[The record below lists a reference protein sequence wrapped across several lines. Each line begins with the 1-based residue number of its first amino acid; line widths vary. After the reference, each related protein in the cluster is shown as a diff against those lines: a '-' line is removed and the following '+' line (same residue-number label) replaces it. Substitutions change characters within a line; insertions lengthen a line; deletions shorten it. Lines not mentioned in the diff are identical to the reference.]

1 VSGVPE
7 TQYATLGK
15 DRIAYQV
22 FGEGDLD
29 LLWVPASGD
38 CIDLR
43 WDLPPYAQY
52 LEWLGGKSRVISF
65 DRRGVGASDAP
76 TGDSLPLWEQWA
88 EDARAVLDAIGSHGA
103 VICGGADSG
112 PATILF
118 AGSHP
123 ARTRGLVLMNTAARF
138 MAAPDYPAGLP
149 EESLALMTRF
159 VQDNWG
165 SENMA
170 QLATPDQLGNP
181 DFLRW
186 FAKGARLYM
195 SPSEASRVMY
205 YQQSLD
211 VREMLPLI
219 QAPTLVLHR
228 EEVQFIPVEQGRY
241 LAENIAGAKLVILP
255 GNGAFMFTD
264 DAAKPHLDEF
274 LASLVSVV
282 EPDRALATI
291 LFTDIVS
298 STERLSALGDR
309 EWRNLL
315 DTHDSLCRTLVDQH
329 RGRVVKTTG
338 DGVLATFDGPGR
350 AIRCAIALRDALRPL
365 GIEIRAGLHTG
376 EVEVMQADIAG
387 IGVHIAARVL
397 EAAGPGEL
405 LVSPPVPMLVAGAGF
420 EFGDRGEHVLKG
432 VPGSWQ
438 LYAIT
443 G

>member
-1 VSGVPE
+1 MSGIPE

-29 LLWVPASGD
+29 LLWVPPSGD

-52 LEWLGGKSRVISF
+52 LEWLGGKCRVISF
-65 DRRGVGASDAP
+65 DRRGAGASDAP

-88 EDARAVLDAIGSHGA
+88 EDARAVLDATGSDGA
-103 VICGGADSG
+103 VIWGHADSG

-123 ARTRGLVLMNTAARF
+123 ARTRGLVLMNTTARY
-138 MAAPDYPAGLP
+138 MAAPDYPAGFP

-165 SENMA
+165 TENVA

-181 DFLRW
+181 ELLRW
-186 FAKGARLYM
+186 FAKGQRLYM
-195 SPSEASRVMY
+195 SPSEASRVMSY
-205 YQQSLD
+205 EQTLD
-211 VREMLPLI
+211 VREMLQLI

-228 EEVQFIPVEQGRY
+228 EEVQFTPLEQGRY
-241 LAENIAGAKLVILP
+241 LAENIAGAKLVNLP
-255 GNGAFMFTD
+255 GSSAFMFID
-264 DAAKPHLDEF
+264 DDVMTHLDEF
-274 LASLVSVV
+274 LGRLVGVG
-282 EPDRALATI
+282 EPDRALAAI

-315 DTHDSLCRTLVDQH
+315 DTHDALCRTLVDQH

-350 AIRCAIALRDALRPL
+350 AIRCAMALRDSLRPL

-376 EVEVMQADIAG
+376 EVEVMQADITG

-420 EFGDRGEHVLKG
+420 EFVDRGEHELKG
-432 VPGSWQ
+432 VPGSWR

>member
-1 VSGVPE
+1 M
-7 TQYATLGK
+7 
-15 DRIAYQV
+15 
-22 FGEGDLD
+22 
-29 LLWVPASGD
+29 
-38 CIDLR
+38 
-43 WDLPPYAQY
+43 
-52 LEWLGGKSRVISF
+52 
-65 DRRGVGASDAP
+65 
-76 TGDSLPLWEQWA
+76 
-88 EDARAVLDAIGSHGA
+88 
-103 VICGGADSG
+103 ICGGADSG

-123 ARTRGLVLMNTAARF
+123 SRTRGLVLMNTAARF

-211 VREMLPLI
+211 VREILPLI
-219 QAPTLVLHR
+219 QAPTLVMHR
-228 EEVQFIPVEQGRY
+228 EGVQFIPLEQGRY

-315 DTHDSLCRTLVDQH
+315 DTHDALCRTLVGQH

-420 EFGDRGEHVLKG
+420 EFGDRGEHELKG
-432 VPGSWQ
+432 VPGSWR
-438 LYAIT
+438 LYTIT